1 MNDQVKRPRG
11 RPRPAET
18 VQRDQAVLELLR
30 HDGAQT
36 RNQIA
41 EKLGAEKVKVYL
53 SLDRLRREGLVRTC
67 TSAAPGST
75 VWTAEVNQPCP

>member
-1 MNDQVKRPRG
+1 MNDQDKRPRG

-18 VQRDQAVLELLR
+18 VQRDEAILSLLR
-30 HDGAQT
+30 RDGAQT

-41 EKLGAEKVKVYL
+41 EQLGVEKVKAYL
-53 SLDRLRREGLVRTC
+53 SLDRLRRAGLVRTC

-75 VWTAEVNQPCP
+75 LWSASVNKPCP